1 MVVTTVSWAQSN
13 DTGLAKVMRKDF
25 KNKERY
31 TLDKKIM
38 MPEGSHYN
46 ISNVVIL

>member
-1 MVVTTVSWAQSN
+1 MTTAYWTQSN
-13 DTGLAKVMRKDF
+13 DTGVAKVMRKNF

-31 TLDKKIM
+31 TLDKEVF
-38 MPEGSHYN
+38 MPEGSYYN